1 MVIEFWILTP
11 DGYDNR
17 YETVDTKNVEK
28 AFRIVQENNRRAKN
42 LKVYIEGEIL

>member
-17 YETVDTKNVEK
+17 YETVDTKNVDK
-28 AFRIVQENNRRAKN
+28 AFRTVLNNNIGAKN
-42 LKVYIEGEIL
+42 LKIYIEDEIL